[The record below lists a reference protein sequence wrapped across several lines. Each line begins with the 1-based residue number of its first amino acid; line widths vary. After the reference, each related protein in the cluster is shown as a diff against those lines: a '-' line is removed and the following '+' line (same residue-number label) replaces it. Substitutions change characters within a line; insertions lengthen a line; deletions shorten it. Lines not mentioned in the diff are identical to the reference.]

1 MKFISAMIAALTI
14 VSCGTET
21 VKPQNNSQEQ
31 KQELVEVKN
40 SELPK
45 AIVLVTDAET
55 KEVKAYSFDESLL
68 NGKSFE
74 NLTEAEKTAIA
85 ASLEGAEISTTL
97 QKDTFSL
104 NDLEI
109 SVPENSSVQWF
120 VGGFY
125 GYGFGYRFRYGFGF
139 GYPFGGFN
147 YGFYRPFF
155 GYGFGY
161 PYFW

>member
-1 MKFISAMIAALTI
+1 MIAALTI

-74 NLTEAEKTAIA
+74 NPTEAEKTQSQLA
-85 ASLEGAEISTTL
+85 
-97 QKDTFSL
+97 
-104 NDLEI
+104 
-109 SVPENSSVQWF
+109 
-120 VGGFY
+120 
-125 GYGFGYRFRYGFGF
+125 
-139 GYPFGGFN
+139 
-147 YGFYRPFF
+147 
-155 GYGFGY
+155 
-161 PYFW
+161 